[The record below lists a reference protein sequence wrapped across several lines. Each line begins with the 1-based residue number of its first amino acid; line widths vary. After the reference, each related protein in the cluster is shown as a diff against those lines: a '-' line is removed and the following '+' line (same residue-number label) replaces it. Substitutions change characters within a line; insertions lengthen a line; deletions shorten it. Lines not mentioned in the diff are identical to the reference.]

1 MINNVSVYLNEKPRA
16 PTSEPQP
23 GSANWVTRAVTYAH
37 NSSCCRFMQTYVG
50 SSARGFLVVTA
61 TSLTGALI
69 GVLSSPNDEYLIPGL
84 YTGFVTGL
92 IGYDCYQFC
101 HRFVKRHTEKPSQ
114 NANLMVDV

>member
-23 GSANWVTRAVTYAH
+23 GSANWVTRAVTYAP
-37 NSSCCRFMQTYVG
+37 NSSCCRFIQTYV
-50 SSARGFLVVTA
+50 SNSARGFLVVTA

-69 GVLSSPNDEYLIPGL
+69 GALSSPNNEHFVPGL
-84 YTGFVTGL
+84 YIGFVSGL
-92 IGYDCYQFC
+92 IGHDCYQFY

-114 NANLMVDV
+114 NPNRMVGV